1 MFRARAGAAESTQ
14 NAPLGGRKEAQPSG
28 GHTRL
33 ITAALLTLL
42 ALGLVVRLNGL
53 DRQPLEFH
61 PTRQYRSALIAR
73 AFYLDRVLPQ
83 HDRRRVVADQA
94 ANAQGVL
101 EPPVMEEVTSFGYQL
116 IGDEHLWL
124 ARLLSSV
131 VWLCGGLL
139 LFRLLRRFVTPLGQL
154 VGVAVFV
161 LVPLGVEGGRSF
173 QPDGLMVVLILATFL
188 ALARYGESPTK
199 YRLVVAALAAG
210 AAMLV
215 KAVAA
220 PMVLLVCVTYQLV
233 TRGRRGL
240 LSREWAWFVVIA
252 GLPVALFYGDGLFV
266 SGFLRGQAASNFIPH
281 LLVEP
286 AFWHNWTTIISV
298 TIGWGLVLLAGIGT
312 MLLPRP
318 WRAVVAAMWAGYFV
332 FGLTND
338 YRTAT
343 HTYYH
348 LQLVPV
354 VAIGVAGLISAGQR
368 RLSRYPD
375 WRLLR
380 LGAAFTGV
388 LALVLLVR
396 AAFAITPA
404 VPPAQRA
411 LPGIDQRI
419 GSLTGHSARVLSVTT
434 DYGTELAY
442 YGQVAANEYPSPDDV
457 ALARL
462 QGQHPPSIRELF
474 NPRSGRRPQWL
485 AVTNWHE
492 WTSNA
497 ALRSYVS
504 SHDRLAA
511 SGPDWALYDLR
522 PH

>member
-1 MFRARAGAAESTQ
+1 MASLSAVAKAKNPSATQ
-14 NAPLGGRKEAQPSG
+14 VSACGRGS
-28 GHTRL
+28 
-33 ITAALLTLL
+33 TLL
-42 ALGLVVRLNGL
+42 
-53 DRQPLEFH
+53 
-61 PTRQYRSALIAR
+61 
-73 AFYLDRVLPQ
+73 
-83 HDRRRVVADQA
+83 
-94 ANAQGVL
+94 
-101 EPPVMEEVTSFGYQL
+101 
-116 IGDEHLWL
+116 
-124 ARLLSSV
+124 
-131 VWLCGGLL
+131 
-139 LFRLLRRFVTPLGQL
+139 
-154 VGVAVFV
+154 
-161 LVPLGVEGGRSF
+161 
-173 QPDGLMVVLILATFL
+173 VVLILATFL

-419 GSLTGHSARVLSVTT
+419 GSLTSTAPGSCPSRRTTAPSSPITVKSPPTSTRAPTTWRWPDSRANTRHRSGSSSIPGAAAGPSGWRSRTGTNGPATLRSDRTSQATT
-434 DYGTELAY
+434 DLLHQVPTGRSTTSGLIDLSAKRAHIRLCDAGLAACFPRARRGRQAARESRKRPATSRSRALLRCSGTSSDLPDRIPCPAESAPVLLSLVPTTSSRSSELPKPWAPEWSRLRS
-442 YGQVAANEYPSPDDV
+442 VPSPWNVEKRCAPTRTNDK
-457 ALARL
+457 RL
-462 QGQHPPSIRELF
+462 RWSE
-474 NPRSGRRPQWL
+474 
-485 AVTNWHE
+485 
-492 WTSNA
+492 
-497 ALRSYVS
+497 
-504 SHDRLAA
+504 RL
-511 SGPDWALYDLR
+511 STL
-522 PH
+522 